1 MLNLLL
7 AAFAFIVL
15 VGEFLTPTFVNHV
28 LAPGFDASTSSLTV
42 GLTRVML
49 LQPVVLAV
57 GSVATAVLNS
67 RNRFILTAASI
78 ASHNIGLIAGVLA
91 TRVHPSL
98 GIYGPAFGVVAGAVL
113 QVIILLPGLVG
124 SRFRYRPAL
133 NFRDPRLRQVVG
145 LLIPNGLAVG
155 VGYGG
160 FIVDTA
166 FASRSSQAGALPAL
180 QNAFLLV
187 GLPIA
192 LLGQAVGQS
201 AFPRLAAYAASAEWR
216 RMRQTLLRALLS
228 AVGLA
233 LPALLVLIFLGR
245 PVIRILFEHGKFGS
259 GAGALTYQVL
269 GTYAVALPAYVATEV
284 VVRGLI
290 ALRDT
295 RTPFISNSVGLA
307 GRVIIMTVLVAR
319 LGVIAIPLAFAVMA
333 AAEALWLG
341 VILLFKVQ
349 RRFSLSL
356 VPVT

>member
-1 MLNLLL
+1 
-7 AAFAFIVL
+7 
-15 VGEFLTPTFVNHV
+15 
-28 LAPGFDASTSSLTV
+28 
-42 GLTRVML
+42 
-49 LQPVVLAV
+49 
-57 GSVATAVLNS
+57 
-67 RNRFILTAASI
+67 
-78 ASHNIGLIAGVLA
+78 
-91 TRVHPSL
+91 
-98 GIYGPAFGVVAGAVL
+98 
-113 QVIILLPGLVG
+113 
-124 SRFRYRPAL
+124 
-133 NFRDPRLRQVVG
+133 
-145 LLIPNGLAVG
+145 
-155 VGYGG
+155 VGYAG

-269 GTYAVALPAYVATEV
+269 GAYAVALPAYVATEV

-307 GRVIIMTVLVAR
+307 GRVIIMTLLVAR

-341 VILLFKVQ
+341 VILLFKLQ